1 MLGGAGEPTAR
12 RGLHYL
18 LQVVALGIVYAG
30 AGKAG
35 LKLDAVSG
43 FATLV
48 WPPTGIS
55 LAALLLFGHR
65 LWPGIYLGAVLANLW
80 SGAAVPVAVA
90 IGLGNTLEAVAGAW
104 ALRALRVRTSLDRLR
119 DAVALIGTAAMA
131 STLVSATIGVTS
143 VRFAGLVSPDHVL
156 ETWRA
161 WWLGDVL
168 GDLVV
173 APLLLTWG
181 SAPPV
186 TPPRRRAAEAAEAA
200 ALGLSTLALGS
211 FVFLGGS
218 LAEFSPVRQAYM
230 ILPLVMWAALR
241 FGPRGAT
248 TTSFVLSVIAIAGT
262 ALGSGPFVRETL
274 VQSLVFLQVFMA
286 VAAITGLVLG
296 AVVSER
302 SVALQKREELLAIV
316 SHDLRNPLAAIR
328 VSAHTVLKHL
338 PPEAGERLGQQLALI
353 HRSTERMDGLI
364 RDLLDLSAIEAGHLS
379 VELKRESATD
389 LVRDAIEAMRPV
401 AAQRSLSLSARLPD
415 DAISV
420 HCDRER
426 IAQVFSNLIGNAIKF
441 SPAGATILLGARGAE
456 GEARLWV
463 TDTGPGIRAEQLQRI
478 FDPFQQ
484 AGPRVAQ
491 GIGLGLAIARGIVEA
506 QGGRIWAESNAGRGT
521 TFCFTLPLA
530 TDRTADASQGKPV

>member
-1 MLGGAGEPTAR
+1 MLRGVGDPTVR
-12 RGLHYL
+12 SGVHYL

-104 ALRALRVRTSLDRLR
+104 ALRALRVRNSLDRLR
-119 DAVALIGTAAMA
+119 DVVTLIGMAALA

-143 VRFAGLVSPDHVL
+143 LRFGGIVSPHQFL

-181 SAPPV
+181 SARHV
-186 TPPRRRAAEAAEAA
+186 TPPRRRSAEAA
-200 ALGLSTLALGS
+200 ALGLSTVALGYV
-211 FVFLGGS
+211 VFLGGS
-218 LAEFSPVRQAYM
+218 LAAPSPLRQAHM
-230 ILPLVMWAALR
+230 IFPLVMWAALR

-248 TTSFVLSVIAIAGT
+248 TSAFALSGIAIAGT

-274 VQSLVFLQVFMA
+274 AQSLVFLQAFMA

-296 AVVSER
+296 AAVSER
-302 SVALQKREELLAIV
+302 SAALRGREELLAIV

-328 VSAHTVLKHL
+328 ASAHTALKHL
-338 PPEAGERLGQQLALI
+338 PPEAGERVRQQLALI

-379 VELKRESATD
+379 VEIKRESVKD
-389 LVRDAIEAMRPV
+389 LVRDAIEAMRPL

-441 SPAGATILLGARGAE
+441 SPEGATILLGARGAE

-463 TDTGPGIRAEQLQRI
+463 TDTGPGINEEQLQRI
-478 FDPFQQ
+478 FDPFHQ
-484 AGPRVAQ
+484 AGPSVAQ

-506 QGGRIWAESNAGRGT
+506 HGGKIWAESDAGGGT
-521 TFCFTLPLA
+521 TFCFTLPIA
-530 TDRTADASQGKPV
+530 TDGTADASQRKLV